1 LIQSIRKRT
10 TFSNVIALI
19 ALFAALGGTAF
30 AASKIAKNSVGSKQ
44 LKNNAVTGK
53 KIKKDAVTG
62 DKVKDGSLS
71 GADINLGS
79 LGQVPSAASAGNS
92 DTVNGQK
99 ITKFLVKIPSG
110 ATNQQVFSIGGFTL
124 TASCTGAG
132 GNVNN
137 LILDTTSVTT
147 EVSAWVAGTPGGS
160 YFIRNSG
167 SEPNSINLSEDGATD
182 NDRGIV
188 TFTAAESSGN
198 PVLTGTLSYDDPGTF
213 GSETTCAVWGHV
225 ISG

>member
-44 LKNNAVTGK
+44 IKNNAVTGK
-53 KIKKDAVTG
+53 KIKKNAVTG

-71 GADINLGS
+71 GSDINLGS
-79 LGQVPSAASAGNS
+79 LGQVPSAASAANA

-99 ITKFLVKIPSG
+99 ITKFLVKIQTG

-124 TASCTGAG
+124 TASCTG
-132 GNVNN
+132 GNVTN
-137 LILDTTSVTT
+137 LILDTTSLTT
-147 EVSAWVAGTPGGS
+147 EVSASVDGTPDGA
-160 YFIRNSG
+160 YFTRNSG

-182 NDRGIV
+182 NDRGIA
-188 TFTAAESSGN
+188 TFTAAESSGS
-198 PVLTGTLSYDDPGTF
+198 PVLSGTVSYDDPGTF
-213 GSETTCAVWGHV
+213 GTEPTCAVWGDV

>member
-53 KIKKDAVTG
+53 KIKKNAVTG
-62 DKVKDGSLS
+62 DKVKDASLS

-79 LGQVPSAASAGNS
+79 LGQVPSAANA
-92 DTVNGQK
+92 DTVGGQK

-124 TASCTGAG
+124 TASCTG
-132 GNVNN
+132 GNVTN

-147 EVSAWVAGTPGGS
+147 EVSASVAGTPGGA

-167 SEPNSINLSEDGATD
+167 TEPNSINLSEDGATD
-182 NDRGIV
+182 NDRGIA

-198 PVLTGTLSYDDPGTF
+198 PVLSGTLSYDDPGTF
-213 GSETTCAVWGHV
+213 GTEPTCAVWGHV